1 MRKFIK
7 NLHLWLS
14 VPFGVFITL
23 ICFSGAMLVF
33 ETEITE
39 KLRSDVFFV
48 EPTAEGAID
57 AADLMEAVSETL
69 PDSVSITGVTIS
81 GDPKRAYQVNLSEA
95 RQSVYVNQYTGEV
108 TGRSER
114 LPFFATMF
122 KLHRWLL
129 GSATDAEGNPSV
141 GKLLVGCSTLALVV
155 ILISGVVLCCMG
167 GRSFLKCF
175 TISFTK
181 GWKRFC
187 YDLHVAG
194 GLYATIFLLALA
206 LTGLTWSFSW
216 YRSGF
221 YSAFGVEASAGGHGG
236 HGEKGGR
243 GGGRP
248 DGKGGRGG
256 EGWHGR
262 GGDAKQGNRGG
273 DGEGW
278 HGHGEGGWHG
288 HADGDF
294 GGFGGGGH
302 WHSPYSR
309 WQEIYEQLAA
319 SNEGFRQIT
328 VGNETASVVPA
339 GRKSLRAADNYEY
352 SRRTGE
358 ITSTKLYSEQ
368 DKSTKVRSGVYM
380 THVGSWG
387 GMLTRILTFI
397 AVLIGATLPLTGYYL
412 WLKRLLRKKK

>member
-1 MRKFIK
+1 MRKAIK
-7 NLHLWLS
+7 KLHLWLS

-39 KLRSDVFFV
+39 KIQKNVYFV
-48 EPTAEGAID
+48 EPTAEGAMEIG
-57 AADLMEAVSETL
+57 DLMEAVGETL
-69 PDSVSITGVTIS
+69 PDSVSITGVTIAN
-81 GDPKRAYQVNLSEA
+81 DAKRAYQVNLSLP

-108 TGRSER
+108 TGKTER

-141 GKLLVGCSTLALVV
+141 GKLIVGCSTLAFVV
-155 ILISGVVLCCMG
+155 IIITGVILCCIG

-175 TISFTK
+175 TISFNK
-181 GWKRFC
+181 GWKRFF

-221 YSAFGVEASAGGHGG
+221 YSAFGVEASAGGHG
-236 HGEKGGR
+236 
-243 GGGRP
+243 
-248 DGKGGRGG
+248 D
-256 EGWHGR
+256 WHGR
-262 GGDAKQGNRGG
+262 GDNS
-273 DGEGW
+273 GEGRG
-278 HGHGEGGWHG
+278 GHGEGGWHG
-288 HADGDF
+288 HGDGTPAEGNGEGWHGHD
-294 GGFGGGGH
+294 GGFGGGY

-309 WQEIYEQLAA
+309 WQEIYEKLAA
-319 SNEGFRQIT
+319 ENEGFRQIT

-339 GRKSLRAADNYEY
+339 GRKSLRAADTYEY
-352 SRRTGE
+352 NRRSGE
-358 ITSTKLYSEQ
+358 ITSSKPYSEQ
-368 DKSTKVRSGVYM
+368 DKSTKVRAGVYM

-387 GMLTRILTFI
+387 GMLTRIITFI

-412 WLKRLLRKKK
+412 WLKRIVRNKKK

>member
-14 VPFGVFITL
+14 VPFGIFITL

-39 KLRSDVFFV
+39 KINSDVYFV
-48 EPTAEGAID
+48 EPTAEGAMEIG
-57 AADLMEAVSETL
+57 DLMEAVGETL
-69 PDSVSITGVTIS
+69 PDSVSITGVTIAN
-81 GDPKRAYQVNLSEA
+81 DAKRAYQVNLSIP

-108 TGRSER
+108 TGKTER

-129 GSATDAEGNPSV
+129 GSATNAEGNPSV
-141 GKLLVGCSTLALVV
+141 GKLIVGCSTMALVIIIITGV
-155 ILISGVVLCCMG
+155 ILCCMG

-181 GWKRFC
+181 GWKRFF

-236 HGEKGGR
+236 HGGQGEKGGHGDKR

-256 EGWHGR
+256 EGWHGH
-262 GGDAKQGNRGG
+262 
-273 DGEGW
+273 GEGR
-278 HGHGEGGWHG
+278 GNGEGGWHG
-288 HADGDF
+288 HGDGDF
-294 GGFGGGGH
+294 GGFGGGGF

-309 WQEIYEQLAA
+309 WQEIYEKLAA
-319 SNEGFRQIT
+319 ENEGFRQIT

-339 GRKSLRAADNYEY
+339 GRKSLRAADTYEY
-352 SRRTGE
+352 NRRSGE
-358 ITSTKLYSEQ
+358 ITSSKPYSEQ
-368 DKSTKVRSGVYM
+368 DKSTKVRAGVYM

-387 GMLTRILTFI
+387 GMLTRILTFL

-412 WLKRLLRKKK
+412 WLKRVVRKKK